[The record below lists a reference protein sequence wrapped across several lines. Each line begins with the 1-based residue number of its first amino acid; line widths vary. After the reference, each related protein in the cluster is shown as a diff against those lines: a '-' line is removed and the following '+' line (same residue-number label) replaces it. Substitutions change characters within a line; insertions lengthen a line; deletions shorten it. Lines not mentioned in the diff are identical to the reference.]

1 MDNLKYFFYYDADI
15 PKGLEVKNFS
25 PTHFAWLSV
34 TLVLMAL
41 GIFAYSRLSG
51 ETRRKVMKALAV
63 TVIMLEVARTVW
75 ALVVGHYDIARMLP
89 LHLCGI
95 MLFVEFFAV
104 FTGNRLLQE
113 FSYSTGLP
121 GAFMALLTPEP
132 SGYPLLSFQYLQSI
146 VVHAL
151 LALIPLLWV
160 VSDGFRPNIKYLPRS
175 FLLLSALTVF
185 DALVNKVLHS
195 NYLFISKA
203 PAQTP
208 IELFDKWVG
217 HPWYVGLLLI
227 CVVVVW
233 TLLYLPW
240 TIRLAGRRNAASV

>member
-1 MDNLKYFFYYDADI
+1 
-15 PKGLEVKNFS
+15 
-25 PTHFAWLSV
+25 
-34 TLVLMAL
+34 MAI
-41 GIFAYSRLSG
+41 GIFACSRLRK
-51 ETRRKVMKALAV
+51 ETRRRVMKALAV
-63 TVIMLEVARTVW
+63 SVVMLEVARTVW
-75 ALVVGHYDIARMLP
+75 ALSVGHYDLARMLP
-89 LHLCGI
+89 LHLCGVMI
-95 MLFVEFFAV
+95 FFEFFAV
-104 FTGNRLLQE
+104 FTGKRLLEE
-113 FSYSTGLP
+113 FVYNTGLP

-146 VVHAL
+146 TVHAL
-151 LALIPLLWV
+151 LALIPLLWLFG
-160 VSDGFRPNIKYLPRS
+160 DGFRPNIKYLPKS
-175 FLLLSALTVF
+175 FLLLSSLAVF

-227 CVVVVW
+227 CVVIVW

-240 TIRLAGRRNAASV
+240 TIRAAAPRKTAGA